1 MQIQLQPRASGPGNK
16 PHQLRRQGILPL
28 AIVDKDGQ
36 TVLVQ
41 TDMDEFVFA
50 LAKTDGLSRFDA
62 TFEGESGKFSVL
74 VKQIHKEAV
83 SRRPIHALLQI
94 VTDSDIVKAEVSI
107 AVHGEPES
115 VTRHEATMSQLL
127 NALEVR
133 GRLDS
138 IPGTIDVDASGLS
151 ESDKILVSDLTL
163 PDGVEVLSSP
173 DAVVVTTQVARAFV
187 EPTPETGEAP
197 GEVEIIGQQSGEA
210 QASEEA
216 SG

>member
-28 AIVDKDGQ
+28 AIVSKDGH
-36 TVLVQ
+36 TTLVQ
-41 TDMDEFVFA
+41 TDMAEFVFA

-62 TFEGESGKFSVL
+62 TMEGEKGKFSVL

-83 SRRPIHALLQI
+83 SRRPIHALLQV

-115 VTRHEATMSQLL
+115 VSRNEATMAQLL
-127 NALEVR
+127 NVLEVR

-151 ESDKILVSDLTL
+151 ESDKILVSDLKL
-163 PDGVEVLSSP
+163 PEGVEVLSSP
-173 DAVVVTTQVARAFV
+173 DSVVVTTQIARAFV
-187 EPTPETGEAP
+187 EPTPEDATTS
-197 GEVEIIGQQSGEA
+197 EVEIIGESP
-210 QASEEA
+210 A
-216 SG
+216 SGDSE